1 LPTRKPVKNV
11 PKSLFCCSFVTSY
24 QHERALLFENH
35 KIKQLGYIYMSN
47 TEVKGRKVHINQPAE
62 RVFTAFSDLSNFVKN
77 LPEEHRDKVRADTDT
92 LTVQAQGLELGI
104 RIVERTPFTT
114 LRFEQHGAQT
124 LFPFTFWI
132 HVGGEGENSS
142 TLQLELHAEL
152 NMMMKM
158 MLGSKLQEG
167 MDKLTE
173 QFAAGLNGQT
183 PPQ

>member
-1 LPTRKPVKNV
+1 M
-11 PKSLFCCSFVTSY
+11 
-24 QHERALLFENH
+24 A
-35 KIKQLGYIYMSN
+35 N
-47 TEVKGRKVHINQPAE
+47 TEILGKKAQVSQPAE

-77 LPEEHRDKVRADTDT
+77 LPEEHRDKVCADTDT
-92 LTVQAQGLELGI
+92 LVVRAQGMELGI

-114 LRFEQHGAQT
+114 LRFEQHGVQT

-132 HVGGEGENSS
+132 HIGAEGENSS

-158 MLGSKLQEG
+158 MLGAKLQEG

-173 QFAAGLNGQT
+173 QFAAGLNGQI